1 MVVSKLHDET
11 MKGLFLNRLVLLA
24 FVVSLS
30 HAGHHAM
37 AQVND
42 IDSLNVIEKLVER
55 KDTMVSFNTP
65 MDISRRPMLERP
77 IDSVLMYGKY
87 SSRFRKE
94 LYNLLVRQGTRDT
107 VKKWTPYNNTGMA
120 AMDGKIVRHIDF
132 AKVDIFAPVVTDT
145 GYVSHDWFEK
155 TINLLHRD
163 TRNLVLKRHLLIKP
177 GDPLDVFLTAENERL
192 LRSLS
197 FIMDAKFLA
206 IPVYGTD
213 SVDLLLLTQDMLPV
227 GLEAEMTKATLA
239 VLGLS
244 NHNVLGFGHQLE
256 ATTYWDMENNP
267 HVGYRLSYG
276 TSNLAGT
283 FATGK
288 LEYVHKW
295 NQETY
300 SVNFLRDFRSTS
312 FRSAGGFTFENT
324 EMIRN
329 VVLLDTTLLNVNL
342 KYSITDFWAGRL
354 LPLKSRSKYIKSGLF
369 LTARLNQ
376 YENRDNGLPSGEY
389 LYSFQDRTLLLFSTG
404 ISREGFKKD
413 KMIYTFGRVE
423 DVPFGY
429 QFQITA
435 GHEWGQVKN
444 RPYLGIGAAF
454 GNYFKNSTAYWSARI
469 AFGAF
474 ISEGLIEQGAFRLQT
489 NYISPLYHPNRY
501 HFRHLVGYTY
511 VHGIN
516 RYQGEYVSVEN
527 GSGVTGLSS
536 PLMRWNN
543 KLVLNLETQIFSPYK
558 FLGFRFA
565 FFGRFDLGVVTAEK
579 LRMDETRLF
588 LGINTGVRI
597 RNDQLVFDNIVIRLG
612 VYPGMPHDATASYF
626 NIDYLARSR
635 FQDFLPSKPSLVD
648 YR

>member
-1 MVVSKLHDET
+1 
-11 MKGLFLNRLVLLA
+11 MKELLWNRSVLLV
-24 FVVSLS
+24 FIVSLS
-30 HAGHHAM
+30 HAGLHLR

-42 IDSLNVIEKLVER
+42 IDSLGVIEKLVER
-55 KDTMVSFNTP
+55 KDTMVSYHTP
-65 MDISRRPMLERP
+65 IDFSRRPMLEKP
-77 IDSVLMYGKY
+77 IDSVLMYSKY

-94 LYNLLVRQGTRDT
+94 LYNLLIRQGTRDT
-107 VKKWTPYNNTGMA
+107 VKKWTPYNNAGMA
-120 AMDGKIVRHIDF
+120 AMDGKIIRRIDF
-132 AKVDIFAPVVTDT
+132 VKVDIFASEVTDT
-145 GYVSHDWFEK
+145 GYVPRDWFEK
-155 TINLLHRD
+155 TINTLHRD
-163 TRNLVLKRHLLIKP
+163 TRNQVLKRHLLIKP
-177 GDPLDVFLTAENERL
+177 GDQLDVFLAAENERL
-192 LRSLS
+192 FRNLS

-206 IPVYGTD
+206 IPVNGTD
-213 SVDLLLLTQDMLPV
+213 SVDLILLTQDMLPV
-227 GLEAEMTKATLA
+227 GLEVDMSKATLA

-244 NHNVLGFGHQLE
+244 NHNMLGFGHQLE
-256 ATTYWDMENNP
+256 ATTYWDMENKP
-267 HVGYRLSYG
+267 HIGYRFSYG

-283 FATGK
+283 FASGR
-288 LEYVHKW
+288 LEYIHKW

-312 FRSAGGFTFENT
+312 FRNAGGFLFENT
-324 EMIRN
+324 ELIRN
-329 VVLLDTTLLNVNL
+329 VVLLDTTLYNVNL

-354 LPLKSRSKYIKSGLF
+354 LPLKSRSKWTKSVFF
-369 LTARLNQ
+369 LTARINQ
-376 YENRDNGLPSGEY
+376 YENQDKQTTLSEH
-389 LYSFQDRTLLLFSTG
+389 LYSFQDKTLLLFSTG
-404 ISREGFKKD
+404 ISHEGFKKD

-435 GHEWGQVKN
+435 GHEWGHVKN

-501 HFRHLVGYTY
+501 HFRHLVSYTY
-511 VHGIN
+511 VHGIK

-588 LGINTGVRI
+588 MGINTGVRI
-597 RNDQLVFDNIVIRLG
+597 RNDQLIFDNIVIRLG

-626 NIDYLARSR
+626 IIDYLARSR
-635 FQDFLPSKPSLVD
+635 FQDFLPTKPSVVD